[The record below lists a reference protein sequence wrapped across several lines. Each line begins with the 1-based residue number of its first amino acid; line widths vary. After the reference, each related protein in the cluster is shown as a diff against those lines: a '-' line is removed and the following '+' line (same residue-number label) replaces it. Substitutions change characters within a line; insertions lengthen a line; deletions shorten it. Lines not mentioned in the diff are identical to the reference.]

1 MRARADQ
8 KPRAAAGVAL
18 VLLLAAC
25 GDVAAPPVALDP
37 APEFDLERTDG
48 WRVRLVDLRGRFVLL
63 DFWATWCA
71 PCEVE
76 IPELNAVWE
85 RVQGQ
90 GVEVLALSVDEL
102 PAAEVA
108 RWAAEREVRYPV
120 ALADLDLAV
129 AYGGAE
135 FPFHVL
141 IGPDGH
147 VRERLPPGTHD
158 RHELLALIERHR
170 R

>member
-1 MRARADQ
+1 
-8 KPRAAAGVAL
+8 VVLAL
-18 VLLLAAC
+18 LLLAAGAC
-25 GDVAAPPVALDP
+25 RESRHQPVANDP

-48 WRVRLVDLRGRFVLL
+48 SRVRLGDLRGRFVLL

-71 PCEVE
+71 PCEAE
-76 IPELNAVWE
+76 IPELNAVWQ
-85 RVQGQ
+85 RVRGT
-90 GVEVLALSVDEL
+90 GVELLGLSVDEL
-102 PAAEVA
+102 PAAEVG
-108 RWAAEREVRYPV
+108 RWAAQRGIEYPV

-129 AYGGAE
+129 AYGGGE

-158 RHELLALIERHR
+158 RHELLELIERHR
-170 R
+170 P